1 MKKRWAIA
9 LAVVMAA
16 ALGLAGCKR
25 GGLST
30 VDAGE
35 FQVKMPGSP
44 VKNTQ
49 PLPIDLA
56 DFGISGTL
64 TMTMMESTEDGQTYV
79 AVHVSWGQ
87 ALQAIKANKGEGWD
101 VQSFYDRVT
110 QNIVALLT
118 MDAQV
123 GEAQEV
129 EVNGIKGLAYEM
141 TIDQKTNAET
151 GEVTL
156 WAQKGKYA
164 VYQDEVQVLVMMYIA
179 QQNQYS
185 EANQNRYMESLQLSQ
200 AMASPTPQ
208 DGAEPAAT
216 QTATPAQPT
225 DGATDAS
232 AQ

>member
-1 MKKRWAIA
+1 M
-9 LAVVMAA
+9 
-16 ALGLAGCKR
+16 
-25 GGLST
+25 
-30 VDAGE
+30 
-35 FQVKMPGSP
+35 
-44 VKNTQ
+44 
-49 PLPIDLA
+49 
-56 DFGISGTL
+56 
-64 TMTMMESTEDGQTYV
+64 
-79 AVHVSWGQ
+79 
-87 ALQAIKANKGEGWD
+87 
-101 VQSFYDRVT
+101 
-110 QNIVALLT
+110 
-118 MDAQV
+118 
-123 GEAQEV
+123 
-129 EVNGIKGLAYEM
+129 
-141 TIDQKTNAET
+141 
-151 GEVTL
+151 TL

>member
-64 TMTMMESTEDGQTYV
+64 TMTMMEATENGQTYV
-79 AVHVSWGQ
+79 AVHVSWGE
-87 ALQAIKANKGEGWD
+87 ALNAIKANKGEGWD

-123 GEAQEV
+123 GQAQELEISGV
-129 EVNGIKGLAYEM
+129 KGLAYDV
-141 TIDQKTNAET
+141 TIDQKTDAET
-151 GEVTL
+151 GEVIL
-156 WAQKGKYA
+156 MAQKGKYA

-179 QQNQYS
+179 QQSQYS
-185 EANQNRYMESLQLSQ
+185 EANQNRYMQSLQLNQ
-200 AMASPTPQ
+200 
-208 DGAEPAAT
+208 G
-216 QTATPAQPT
+216 TATPPQSTEPVQTDQAAPAQT
-225 DGATDAS
+225 ADAP